1 MIDIDYLEPIWSD
14 AIYLLHPNKS
24 GYMFTQPAIGVE
36 VTEELYNEG
45 YREITGVDS
54 DQNAIISTNP
64 SDFSVKYADAK
75 TKYEELVKNYKSQAY
90 ARSRKSEYPDWGT
103 QLDYIYHNGL
113 EKWKSDIVD
122 PVKAKYP
129 KPS

>member
-1 MIDIDYLEPIWSD
+1 MINIDYLEPIWSD

-45 YREITGVDS
+45 YREITGVDRQ
-54 DQNAIISTNP
+54 QNAIISTNP